1 MPPESDLMAAQAA
14 GNNSSDFV
22 RKLYKMLEDPSY
34 NSVVRWSPEGDSFV
48 VLENEKFT
56 KNILPK
62 HFKHSNFASFVRQLN
77 KYDFHKVRH
86 NEESGDAPYGRD
98 AWEFRHPEFRADRK
112 DNLDN
117 IRRKAPAPRKQQ
129 VADDAFPAAQQ
140 IVVLSES
147 LAATQHQIQA
157 LQEQYFE
164 LAQTNKVLVNEVIS
178 LQKMVRAQSQA
189 SNELIN
195 HLSNAEDRRR
205 NSRHS
210 AHSSH
215 SSHSGPTFHA
225 GTLGLLPDGADEPA
239 PELRRAREI
248 LNGVS
253 PDSQADRELER
264 LSVAYHQHESPAES
278 ATSSVMFPP
287 PNNNPM
293 HLIQD
298 PLSDTRH
305 LVYPVGQTNGIDPF
319 HSDHIHNIPYSRPL
333 SNPNAIADV
342 TSQITPPLKEQ
353 GGSLWGLKK
362 PRILLVEDDK
372 TCARIGSKFLTNM
385 DCTVDIARDGLESVD
400 KLNQDSER
408 YDLIFMDIIMPNLDG
423 VSATAMIRM
432 VAPRIPI
439 IAMTSN
445 IRQEDI
451 QTYFHFG
458 MNDVLAKPFTRD
470 GMIRILKKHLS
481 YLLKD
486 PLPTGILA
494 DDQTVQNVGAG
505 PGPPVSA
512 GQPYGAG
519 PQGMTLSA
527 IVGGQ
532 GGQIKFEQTP
542 IPSPTTTSSWHSPG
556 QMTHTSPGLDGT
568 GGGYIGVG
576 VGVGVANGQGM
587 VLAPGGTGQG
597 QRGPQQQQQQYGGQ
611 VLPQQVGVGH
621 MSDGMALG
629 GSGGVVD
636 DRPEKRQRLYG
647 PVPGQG
653 QGPGNG
659 NGQGAF
665 VQ

>member
-1 MPPESDLMAAQAA
+1 
-14 GNNSSDFV
+14 
-22 RKLYKMLEDPSY
+22 MLEDPSY
-34 NSVVRWSPEGDSFV
+34 HSVVRWSPDGDSFV

-56 KNILPK
+56 KTILPK

-117 IRRKAPAPRKQQ
+117 IRRKAPAPRKPQQ
-129 VADDAFPAAQQ
+129 TDDAFPATQQ

-164 LAQTNKVLVNEVIS
+164 LAQTNKVLVNEVVS
-178 LQKMVRAQSQA
+178 LQKMVRAQSQV
-189 SNELIN
+189 SNELIT
-195 HLSNAEDRRR
+195 HLSNIEDRRR
-205 NSRHS
+205 SSRHS

-215 SSHSGPTFHA
+215 SSHSGPSFHA

-253 PDSQADRELER
+253 PDSHADRELER
-264 LSVAYHQHESPAES
+264 LSVAYHQNGSPSES
-278 ATSSVMFPP
+278 ATSSVMFNPP
-287 PNNNPM
+287 GSAPM
-293 HLIQD
+293 HMVHD
-298 PLSDTRH
+298 PLNDPRH
-305 LVYPVGQTNGIDPF
+305 MVYPVGQTTGIDPF

-333 SNPNAIADV
+333 SNPGAMADAP
-342 TSQITPPLKEQ
+342 SQISPPPKDQ
-353 GGSLWGLKK
+353 NGSLWGGKK
-362 PRILLVEDDK
+362 PRVLLVEDDK
-372 TCARIGSKFLTNM
+372 TCARIGSKFLSHM
-385 DCTVDIARDGLESVD
+385 DCSVECARDGLEAVD
-400 KLNQDSER
+400 KMNHESDR
-408 YDLIFMDIIMPNLDG
+408 FDLIFMDIIMPNLDG

-451 QTYFHFG
+451 QTYFQFG

-486 PLPTGILA
+486 PHPSGLVS
-494 DDQTVQNVGAG
+494 DDPQNVGAPG
-505 PGPPVSA
+505 PGPPPTTQGYGPPPGMAIMAGSA
-512 GQPYGAG
+512 
-519 PQGMTLSA
+519 M
-527 IVGGQ
+527 GG

-542 IPSPTTTSSWHSPG
+542 IQSPATTSSWHSPG
-556 QMTHTSPGLDGT
+556 QMPHASPNID
-568 GGGYIGVG
+568 GGGYMTAVG
-576 VGVGVANGQGM
+576 GGPGGM
-587 VLAPGGTGQG
+587 VLTPGGS
-597 QRGPQQQQQQYGGQ
+597 QRPQQQQQYGNQ
-611 VLPQQVGVGH
+611 VVSQVGGPGLVGH
-621 MSDGMALG
+621 MNDGMG
-629 GSGGVVD
+629 GGGGGGGD

-647 PVPGQG
+647 PS
-653 QGPGNG
+653 
-659 NGQGAF
+659 QGAF

>member
-1 MPPESDLMAAQAA
+1 MAPPENDLVAAQA
-14 GNNSSDFV
+14 GNNSSSDFV

-34 NSVVRWSPEGDSFV
+34 NSVVRWSTDGDSFV

-56 KNILPK
+56 KTILPK

-86 NEESGDAPYGRD
+86 NEESGDTPYGRD

-112 DNLDN
+112 DNLDS
-117 IRRKAPAPRKQQ
+117 IRRKAPAPRKQ
-129 VADDAFPAAQQ
+129 AMSEETFPTQQQ

-147 LAATQHQIQA
+147 LTATQHQIQA

-164 LAQTNKVLVNEVIS
+164 LAQTNKVLVNEVVS
-178 LQKMVRAQSQA
+178 LQKMVRAQSQV
-189 SNELIN
+189 SNELIT
-195 HLSNAEDRRR
+195 HLNNIEDKRR

-215 SSHSGPTFHA
+215 SSHSGPSFHT

-264 LSVAYHQHESPAES
+264 LSVAYHQNGSPSES
-278 ATSSVMFPP
+278 ATSSVMFPQP
-287 PNNNPM
+287 GGPIIM
-293 HLIQD
+293 HD
-298 PLSDTRH
+298 PLNDPRH
-305 LVYPVGQTNGIDPF
+305 MVYPVGQTTGIDPF
-319 HSDHIHNIPYSRPL
+319 HSDHINNIPYSRPL
-333 SNPNAIADV
+333 SNPSVLADAP
-342 TSQITPPLKEQ
+342 TQITPPPKDQ
-353 GGSLWGLKK
+353 GGQLWGAKK

-372 TCARIGSKFLTNM
+372 TCARIGSKFLTII
-385 DCTVDIARDGLESVD
+385 DCTVETARDGLEAVD
-400 KLNQDSER
+400 KINHDSER
-408 YDLIFMDIIMPNLDG
+408 FDLIFMDIIMPNMDG

-470 GMIRILKKHLS
+470 GMVRILKKHLS

-486 PLPTGILA
+486 PHPGLVSDETG
-494 DDQTVQNVGAG
+494 QNLGAPG
-505 PGPPVSA
+505 PGPPAST
-512 GQPYGAG
+512 QPYGG
-519 PQGMTLSA
+519 PPGMTIA
-527 IVGGQ
+527 TMGGGGQ
-532 GGQIKFEQTP
+532 VKFEQTP
-542 IPSPTTTSSWHSPG
+542 IQSPATTSSWHSPG
-556 QMTHTSPGLDGT
+556 QMSHTSPNID
-568 GGGYIGVG
+568 GGGYMGAVS
-576 VGVGVANGQGM
+576 NGSGGM
-587 VLAPGGTGQG
+587 VMTPGGT
-597 QRGPQQQQQQYGGQ
+597 QRQPQYANQ
-611 VLPQQVGVGH
+611 VINQVPQVGTPTIGR
-621 MSDGMALG
+621 MPEGMGLG
-629 GSGGVVD
+629 D

-647 PVPGQG
+647 P
-653 QGPGNG
+653 
-659 NGQGAF
+659 GQGAF